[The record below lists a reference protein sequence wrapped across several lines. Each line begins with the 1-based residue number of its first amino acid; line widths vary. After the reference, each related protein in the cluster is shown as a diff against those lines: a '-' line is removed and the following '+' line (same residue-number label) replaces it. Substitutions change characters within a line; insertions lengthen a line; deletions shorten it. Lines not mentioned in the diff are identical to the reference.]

1 MKNTYKIPKMTQ
13 STLKSVEKKQGIT
26 MEQQVAR
33 IMDNQA
39 DMERTAPLIYT
50 ERKEGVNPA
59 YNIRTDRFE
68 IAIEGMDKGTRSA
81 LAEREHRALEKE
93 NKLKIVREEQNGK
106 PDSAQGT
113 E

>member
-1 MKNTYKIPKMTQ
+1 MKNTYKVPKMTK
-13 STLKSVEKKQGIT
+13 SEMKSVETKQGIT
-26 MEQQVAR
+26 KEQQVAR

-50 ERKEGVNPA
+50 ERKEGVNSA

-68 IAIEGMDKGTRSA
+68 IANEAMEKGTKSA
-81 LAEREHRALEKE
+81 LAERENRAIEKE
-93 NKLKIVREEQNGK
+93 NKLKLIRGQEDGK
-106 PDSAQGT
+106 PDSVQGT